1 MSTDPSLRVT
11 IYPAPIKAYCLLQ
24 DYKDMES
31 DFLHLKEIVLK
42 KLAEEESAQRALA
55 DERVA
60 EKDHRE
66 GAKRALPDKRVAEE
80 DHQGEAKRA
89 LADKRVVEEG
99 AQRTLADKKPTAV
112 NSWCRGL
119 FLVVFSLFCVIYVQ
133 VSFLAAFFFLKII
146 APSVLCRYYLF

>member
-42 KLAEEESAQRALA
+42 KLAEEEGAQRALA

-66 GAKRALPDKRVAEE
+66 G
-80 DHQGEAKRA
+80 AKRA

-112 NSWCRGL
+112 NS
-119 FLVVFSLFCVIYVQ
+119 
-133 VSFLAAFFFLKII
+133 
-146 APSVLCRYYLF
+146 